1 MWIIPKKY
9 DPSFEK
15 ELYAAWVAR
24 GAFTPDSEASG
35 ESFVIPLPPP
45 NVTGDLHLGHAVML
59 AVEDAMARY
68 ARLQGKRVL
77 WIPGTDHAGISTQ
90 VVVERNLRR
99 DAKKTKDDLGRVAF
113 LEETWKWVRKSRAN
127 ITNQIQQMWSS
138 VDRSREEF
146 TMSEQLSRAVRKAFV
161 LLYDQQKIYRDT
173 YMVNRSPE
181 AKTVLSDLEVE
192 YKQVTTKLYYIK
204 YFVQGKGES
213 LTVATVR
220 PETMFG
226 DVAVAVHPKD
236 RRYKKWIGK
245 NVLIPIVNKQIPI
258 IADESVSMEFG
269 TGVLKIT
276 PSHAEEDFL
285 IARKHNLPLEKY
297 AIDKENNYTDHAGEE
312 LAGKNAYDFMDNLIQ
327 RLDEIG
333 NLENM
338 VDYETTVPYCE
349 RTWCRVQPL
358 LSQQWFFDV
367 HDAAVQVRE
376 HLDTNAVTIHPE
388 RFDKQFTQ
396 WLDKIRPWCISRQL
410 RWGHRI
416 PVWYDEAGRQYAF
429 DEDSAVD
436 SGEPAM
442 ILAKIIF
449 NLIADSRLQNPF
461 TLEQLID
468 VLLQPSLTPQ
478 RGRLWHVYLTVYET
492 KYAAHPAI
500 CEYIRALHAIFAAVD
515 APWADIGE
523 AGEQLLDMLE
533 QTPQIV
539 SHRDMYRFVFLVE
552 GKEVHLSQDEDVL
565 DTWFS
570 SGLRPFSILGRPEQT
585 EDLANFYPATVL
597 ETGYDIIFFRVIRM
611 MLMGVSLTGQMPFK
625 QVYLHG
631 LVRAADGQKMSKSK
645 GNGVDPLQMIEKYG
659 ADALR
664 GALILGNTPGN
675 DQKFAEQKV
684 EYIWKFINKLRNAT
698 RFVQTQ
704 LGDSAQGTR
713 AYADLAALL
722 HTEQKQLSE
731 YDLWMMHKTNEIMV
745 LTSKYYEKFM
755 LGEALQETIWFVWHD
770 FCDWYVEIV
779 KGHHSPLTPSVL
791 LYVLGSA
798 CLILHPACPFVS
810 EQLWALL
817 WFEGSLTHMSRPTP
831 IDVGQKNYRFNLL
844 MDMITQ
850 RRALRQEV
858 TKQPHEEVTLLVQGN
873 RDIHLLLEEHAPLVK
888 KILHATDVLVLSEQ
902 EQLPHDFQIALLLDI
917 KLWVRGIVTKDWKAT
932 IHDLEKEVLQEEQFL
947 QRIRAQLSSNDFLWK
962 APPAVIEEKK
972 QKMLEVKTKI
982 VTLQHEIQRLKMD
995 HK

>member
-1 MWIIPKKY
+1 MSIIPKKY

-15 ELYAAWVAR
+15 EMYASWMEKGYFSPSA
-24 GAFTPDSEASG
+24 DSSG
-35 ESFVIPLPPP
+35 EPFVIPLPPP
-45 NVTGDLHLGHAVML
+45 NVTGELHLGHSVML

-77 WIPGTDHAGISTQ
+77 WIPGTDHAGIATQ

-99 DAKKTKDDLGRVAF
+99 DAKKTKDDIGRVEF
-113 LEETWKWVRKSRAN
+113 LDEVWKWVRKSRSK
-127 ITNQIQQMWSS
+127 ITGQIQQMWSS

-161 LLYDQQKIYRDT
+161 DLYANKKVYRDT

-192 YKQVTTKLYYIK
+192 HKQVTTKLYYIK

-258 IADESVSMEFG
+258 IADETVSMEFG

-276 PSHAEEDFL
+276 PSHSEEDFL
-285 IARKHNLPLEKY
+285 IARKHELPVEKY
-297 AIDKENNYTDHAGEE
+297 AIDKENNYTEHAGEE
-312 LAGKNAYDFMDNLIQ
+312 LEGKQAYDFMDNLIQ
-327 RLDEIG
+327 LLDEIG
-333 NLENM
+333 NLEKV
-338 VDYETTVPYCE
+338 VDYETTIPYCE

-367 HDAAVQVRE
+367 QQAADQVQTHIDNKDV
-376 HLDTNAVTIHPE
+376 AVHPE
-388 RFDKQFTQ
+388 KFEKQFTQ
-396 WLDKIRPWCISRQL
+396 WLEKIRPWCISRQL
-410 RWGHRI
+410 WWWHRI
-416 PVWYDEAGRQYAF
+416 PVRYDEAGNQFAF
-429 DEDSAVD
+429 DEDGAVGTD
-436 SGEPAM
+436 DPSS
-442 ILAKIIF
+442 ILSKIVF
-449 NLIADSRLQNPF
+449 NLVADSRLPNPF

-468 VLLQPSLTPQ
+468 ILLQQSLTPQ
-478 RGRLWHVYLTVYET
+478 RGRLRQIYLEIYRT
-492 KYAAHPAI
+492 KYAGKKDMLAYLDKI
-500 CEYIRALHAIFAAVD
+500 ETVFSSVD
-515 APWADIGE
+515 NQWADMQA
-523 AGEQLLDMLE
+523 AGEWLIDLLE
-533 QTPQIV
+533 QAPQIV
-539 SHRDMYRFVFLVE
+539 PHRDTYRFIYLQD
-552 GKEVHLSQDEDVL
+552 GKEISLTQDEDVL

-570 SGLRPFSILGRPEQT
+570 SGLRPFSVLGWPENT
-585 EDLANFYPATVL
+585 TDLQDFYPATVL

-625 QVYLHG
+625 NVYLHG
-631 LVRAADGQKMSKSK
+631 LVRAQDGQKMSKSK
-645 GNGVDPLQMIEKYG
+645 GNGVDPLEMVEKYG

-684 EYIWKFINKLRNAT
+684 EYVWKFINKLWNAT

-704 LGDSAQGTR
+704 LGASDEGSRVYSQVV
-713 AYADLAALL
+713 ALL
-722 HTEQKQLSE
+722 EDEKKQLSE
-731 YDLWMMHKTNEIMV
+731 YDIWIMNKCNDV
-745 LTSKYYEKFM
+745 IAMTGKYHDKFM
-755 LGEALQETIWFVWHD
+755 LGEALQETISFVWHD
-770 FCDWYVEIV
+770 FCDRYVEIV
-779 KGHHSPLTPSVL
+779 KGNHSALTPSVL
-791 LYVLGSA
+791 IYVLGTA
-798 CLILHPACPFVS
+798 CILLHPACPFVS
-810 EQLWALL
+810 EQLWKFLG
-817 WFEGSLTHMSRPTP
+817 FEGSLMQASRPTP
-831 IDVGQKNYRFNLL
+831 VDVGQKNYRFNLL

-858 TKQPHEEVTLLVQGN
+858 AKQAHEDVTLLVQGN
-873 RDIHLLLEEHAPLVK
+873 RDIHLLLEEHSELVK
-888 KILHATDVLVLSEQ
+888 KILHASEIIVLTEQ
-902 EQLPHDFQIALLLDI
+902 DPLPNDFQISLLLDI
-917 KLWVRGIVTKDWKAT
+917 KLGVRGVVTKDRKT
-932 IHDLEKEVLQEEQFL
+932 VVSELEKEVIQEEQFL
-947 QRIRAQLSSNDFLWK
+947 QRIRAQLSSNDFLGK
-962 APPAVIEEKK
+962 APPAVVDEKK

-982 VTLQHEIQRLKMD
+982 VTLQHEIQRLKME